1 MGFPMLFL
9 RNMMVRVSFLLLTLC
24 SSLMASETI
33 LVSVSAYQGLV
44 QELVGPDIQV
54 TSVVPA
60 GADLHTFE
68 PTPRHMQELTK
79 GTIWFTIG
87 EPFEE
92 NLRAAL
98 PAILTVDL
106 RKGIELIQEEGSSHS
121 SGADP
126 HIWTNPKLM
135 LTQLKTIYEALSSLY
150 PSLEE
155 RYRALCRKIVA
166 LIEEIDGLLK
176 KAKGSVIVIAHGAY
190 TYLCHEYGIEQL
202 SLEYGEKEPTLAKIQ
217 LLLSKAKEHRVK
229 TVFSLKQHSKNGI
242 ERVAQLLG
250 GSVVE
255 LDPLSPD
262 YINDMK
268 KTAMAI
274 HEAICEQSN

>member
-1 MGFPMLFL
+1 
-9 RNMMVRVSFLLLTLC
+9 MVRVSFLLLTLC